1 MSSLGSKAL
10 EVLTG
15 LGYHCH
21 YSFRKT
27 LIIQTAFFIVC
38 QVLPDFQILDAAFY
52 LSKEGYSHLDFE
64 MSSRIWEQNALTVMK
79 VGLDLLTIVK
89 DYFPSDAIFSISI
102 FIQCYR

>member
-10 EVLTG
+10 KVLTG
-15 LGYHCH
+15 LGHHCY

-64 MSSRIWEQNALTVMK
+64 MSSRIWEQNALTVTK
-79 VGLDLLTIVK
+79 VGLDHLTIVK
-89 DYFPSDAIFSISI
+89 D
-102 FIQCYR
+102 